1 MRPEDI
7 EECSHDGG
15 LPDAPRDRLAALRK
29 PLPPGLGLL
38 TLTQLS
44 S

>member
-15 LPDAPRDRLAALRK
+15 LRGARATDEHGEARAERLLEHGHPR
-29 PLPPGLGLL
+29 GLGW
-38 TLTQLS
+38 
-44 S
+44 